1 MSKLHY
7 LAIAVALGL
16 AGNAAA
22 AQKEDLIIRDPS
34 HADVAYIDA
43 KDGSRQARLRCGV
56 KDPSAEHRHDVDAL
70 LSALAKGG
78 NPQPAAAAITIPVQ
92 FHIIQGNGGAGNVST
107 TQINNQLQVLN
118 QAFNG
123 RGFSFSLK
131 GITRVTNKKWY
142 TGCGSAGT
150 ESQMKQAL
158 AVDPAN
164 TLNVYSCNPRGLLG
178 YAQFPTSYPESSYM
192 HGVVLLDASFPG
204 GSAANYNEGDTG
216 THEVGHY
223 LGLYHTFQG
232 GCTGAGDSVADTPAE
247 ASPAYG
253 CPVGRD
259 SCPAVSGLDPIRNFM
274 DYTYDSCMNTFSS
287 GQDARAQAITSQ
299 YRPSLYN

>member
-1 MSKLHY
+1 MSLD
-7 LAIAVALGL
+7 
-16 AGNAAA
+16 AAA
-22 AQKEDLIIRDPS
+22 LLKKKPAELDELFRNSPPGPLPDGEAIGTAIVWSGTICAKLVAWFARWFLWQGKVFDAARNCLINR
-34 HADVAYIDA
+34 
-43 KDGSRQARLRCGV
+43 
-56 KDPSAEHRHDVDAL
+56 
-70 LSALAKGG
+70 
-78 NPQPAAAAITIPVQ
+78 IT
-92 FHIIQGNGGAGNVST
+92 A
-107 TQINNQLQVLN
+107 
-118 QAFNG
+118 
-123 RGFSFSLK
+123 FSLK
-131 GITRVTNKKWY
+131 GITRVTNRKWY

-192 HGVVLLDASFPG
+192 HGVVLLDASVPG

-259 SCPAVSGLDPIRNFM
+259 SCPAASGLDPSRTFM

-287 GQDARAQAITSQ
+287 GQDTRAQAITSQ